1 MPDNSITFAHV
12 WYNKKPTLPKGVGFS
27 VAGYLFLR
35 TEMVY
40 YYFLEGLNVSLVV
53 KDVKPVAF
61 ATFENLIFN
70 PAKLIQ
76 D

>member
-1 MPDNSITFAHV
+1 MVQQEAH
-12 WYNKKPTLPKGVGFS
+12 LAEDVGFS

-35 TEMVY
+35 TEMVC
-40 YYFLEGLNVSLVV
+40 YYFIEGLNVSMVV